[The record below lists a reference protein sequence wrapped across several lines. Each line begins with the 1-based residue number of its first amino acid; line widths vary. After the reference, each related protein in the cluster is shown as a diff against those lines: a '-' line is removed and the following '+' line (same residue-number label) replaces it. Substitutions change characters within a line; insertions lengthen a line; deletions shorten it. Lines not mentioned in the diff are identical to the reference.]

1 MSCSFREPERRLPRG
16 VRRCENFPLYPDSA
30 RVIGIDVSP
39 AMLSRAARRLP
50 VAAAPVELREM
61 DVTRLEF
68 PDGYF
73 DAAVT
78 TFLFCTLPD
87 ELQLPALGQLRR
99 VVKPGGTIRLLEY
112 VRPRGT
118 IRRAITKLWEP
129 WIAWLWSSIR
139 SKPASNW
146 SRVVS
151 DRRV

>member
-1 MSCSFREPERRLPRG
+1 
-16 VRRCENFPLYPDSA
+16 
-30 RVIGIDVSP
+30 VIGIDLSP